1 MFLSDKSFK
10 SEIEKGSLIVK
21 PFDPA
26 CVQPASIDLK
36 LSNEFRVFKHTNH
49 ALIDIKENFGEYTEL
64 LKIDDGDRFVLH
76 PGEFVLGSTIEWV
89 EVPQHLV
96 GRIEGK
102 SSLGRLGVIVHA
114 TAGFVDPGFKG
125 KLTLEISNVG
135 KIPIALYPG
144 MRIAQFSVIQLTEP
158 AETSYGDS
166 RLNSKYQGQEGPVES
181 QIHKNYHPRAPAAA
195 PSDPTGTQR

>member
-1 MFLSDKSFK
+1 VTKTKNTSKKGGIKNMILSDKTLK
-10 SEIEKGSLIVK
+10 REIENGNLVIT
-21 PFDPA
+21 PFDA
-26 CVQPASIDLK
+26 SCVQPASIDLR

-64 LKIDDGDRFVLH
+64 LRVEEGEKFVLH
-76 PGEFVLGSTIEWV
+76 PGEFVLGSTVEWV
-89 EVPQHLV
+89 EVPQSLV

-135 KIPIALYPG
+135 KIPIGLYPG
-144 MRIAQFSVIQLTEP
+144 MKIAQFSVIQLTEP
-158 AETSYGDS
+158 AETAYGDKK
-166 RLNSKYQGQEGPVES
+166 LNSKYQGQEGPVES
-181 QIHKNYHPRAPAAA
+181 QIHKNYHE
-195 PSDPTGTQR
+195 

>member
-1 MFLSDKSFK
+1 MHMILSDVTLKR
-10 SEIEKGSLIVK
+10 EIEKGSLIVK

-144 MRIAQFSVIQLTEP
+144 MKIAQFSVIQLTEP

-181 QIHKNYHPRAPAAA
+181 QIHKNYHK
-195 PSDPTGTQR
+195 